1 MTEPTPTT
9 EDGEVIGP
17 PPAPPLETEP
27 LDPTEPE
34 VPIVEPPAPAPPP
47 AGDEVDPADL

>member
-17 PPAPPLETEP
+17 PPAPPTVDEP
-27 LDPTEPE
+27 T
-34 VPIVEPPAPAPPP
+34 PAPVVPGIVFPPP
-47 AGDEVDPADL
+47 AGQGDTVDPADL